1 MAVLYSW
8 TALQFLEARRALYG
22 YMHSTTTTPRRG
34 AAGYVPTLPQ
44 NVARTIRLHIRQI
57 ACHARS
63 RLAYA
68 YPRPPVRYVAGSL
81 AEPSQQPLPD
91 VDCPRYDSEGL

>member
-1 MAVLYSW
+1 MDNTAVSGG
-8 TALQFLEARRALYG
+8 AARVVRIHAFDG
-22 YMHSTTTTPRRG
+22 PTTPRRG

-44 NVARTIRLHIRQI
+44 NVARTIRLHIRQT